1 MINHPHM
8 QKIALASASPRRR
21 ELLAQLGV
29 HFELVKA
36 DVDETQLPGEIATDY
51 VLRLA
56 ISKARAGFGVQT
68 SSERLPVL
76 GADTIVVVDGEVLGK
91 PLDQTDFLR
100 MMRLLSGRQHQ
111 VYTAIALVSGNL
123 VSGEL
128 VTGEKVLSDTVKT
141 EVWFSTLTEAQM
153 LDYWHSGEPADKAG
167 GYGIQGLAS
176 RFIPKIT
183 GSYFAVVGLPL
194 FETDQLLQQL

>member
-1 MINHPHM
+1 MIDHLHM

-21 ELLAQLGV
+21 ELLTQLGV
-29 HFELVKA
+29 HFELVKT
-36 DVDETQLPGEIATDY
+36 DVDETQRPGEVATDY

-56 ISKARAGFGVQT
+56 ISKARAGFHAQHGVKP
-68 SSERLPVL
+68 LPVL

-91 PLDQTDFLR
+91 PIDQADFLR

-111 VYTAIALVSGNL
+111 VYTAIALVDGD
-123 VSGEL
+123 
-128 VTGEKVLSDTVKT
+128 KVRSDTVKT
-141 EVWFSTLTEAQM
+141 DVWFSTLTEAQM
-153 LDYWHSGEPADKAG
+153 LAYWHSGEPADKAG

-176 RFIPKIT
+176 RFIPKIA

>member
-1 MINHPHM
+1 M

-29 HFELVKA
+29 NFTLVKA
-36 DVDETQLPGEIATDY
+36 DIDETQLPGEVATDY

-56 ISKARAGFGVQT
+56 ISKARAGFERQT
-68 SSERLPVL
+68 GSERLAVL

-91 PLDQTDFLR
+91 PTDQQDFLR

-111 VYTAIALVSGNL
+111 VYTAIALVSG
-123 VSGEL
+123 
-128 VTGEKVLSDTVKT
+128 EKVLSDTVKT
-141 EVWFSTLTEAQM
+141 EVWFSKLTEAQM

>member
-1 MINHPHM
+1 MIIQPHM

-21 ELLAQLGV
+21 ELLAQLAV

-36 DVDETQLPGEIATDY
+36 DVDETQYPGELATDY

-56 ISKARAGFGVQT
+56 ISKAKAGFEVQS

-91 PLDQTDFLR
+91 PKDQHDFLR

-111 VYTAIALVSGNL
+111 VYTAIALVSGD
-123 VSGEL
+123 
-128 VTGEKVLSDTVKT
+128 KVLSDTVKT
-141 EVWFSTLTEAQM
+141 DVWFSALTETQM
-153 LDYWHSGEPADKAG
+153 LEYWQSGEPADKAG

-194 FETDQLLQQL
+194 YETDQLLQQL

>member
-1 MINHPHM
+1 ML
-8 QKIALASASPRRR
+8 KIALASASPRRR
-21 ELLAQLGV
+21 ELLAQLGIN
-29 HFELVKA
+29 FELVNV
-36 DVDETQLPGEIATDY
+36 DVDETQWPQELATDY

-56 ISKARAGFGVQT
+56 KTKAQAGVAAQT
-68 SSERLPVL
+68 TTQQLPVL

-91 PLDQTDFLR
+91 PVDQQDFLR

-111 VYTAIALVSGNL
+111 VYTAIALATPTL
-123 VSGEL
+123 L
-128 VTGEKVLSDTVKT
+128 LSETVKT
-141 EVWFSTLTEAQM
+141 EVWFSPLSETQM

-176 RFIPKIT
+176 RYIPKIS

-194 FETDQLLQQL
+194 HETDQLLQQLLAAQGAL

>member
-36 DVDETQLPGEIATDY
+36 DVDETQLPGELATDY

-56 ISKARAGFGVQT
+56 ISKARAGLNNQT
-68 SSERLPVL
+68 QTVTEVLPVL

-91 PLDQTDFLR
+91 PVDQADFLR
-100 MMRLLSGRQHQ
+100 MMLLLSGRQHQ
-111 VYTAIALVSGNL
+111 VYTAIALVSGDL
-123 VSGEL
+123 ASGER
-128 VTGEKVLSDTVKT
+128 VLSDTIKT
-141 EVWFSTLTEAQM
+141 DVWFSELTEAQM

-194 FETDQLLQQL
+194 YETDQLLQQL

>member
-1 MINHPHM
+1 MIDQLHM

-29 HFELVKA
+29 HFELVQA
-36 DVDETQLPGEIATDY
+36 GVDETQWPDEVATDY
-51 VLRLA
+51 VVRLA
-56 ISKARAGFGVQT
+56 LSKAQAGFAAQNGVK
-68 SSERLPVL
+68 LPVL

-91 PLDQTDFLR
+91 PIDQADFLR
-100 MMRLLSGRQHQ
+100 MMRLLSNRQHQ
-111 VYTAIALVSGNL
+111 VYTAIALVSADKQL
-123 VSGEL
+123 ADL
-128 VTGEKVLSDTVKT
+128 VKT
-141 EVWFSTLTEAQM
+141 DVWFSEMSEAQM
-153 LDYWHSGEPADKAG
+153 LEYWRTGEPADKAG

-176 RFIPKIT
+176 RFIPKIA